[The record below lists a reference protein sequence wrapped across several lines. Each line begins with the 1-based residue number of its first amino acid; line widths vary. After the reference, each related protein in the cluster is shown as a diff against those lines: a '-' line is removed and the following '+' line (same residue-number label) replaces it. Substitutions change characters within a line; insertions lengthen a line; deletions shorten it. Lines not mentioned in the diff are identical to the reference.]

1 MNTKADERATVLI
14 VDDTPDNLTLIAGL
28 LKDRYNTKVATSG
41 ATALQIV
48 SSAKVDLVLLDIM
61 MPDMDGFETCRRL
74 KADPASSAIPVL
86 FLTAKGQAEDEVMG
100 HKAGGVDF
108 LRKPVSPQLLFA
120 RVAAHLR

>member
-1 MNTKADERATVLI
+1 MIEFTQQAAKLGLVRIDGRNAGDLGRDEIDHDRMVRLMVGRDLSQVGRRATASRA
-14 VDDTPDNLTLIAGL
+14 DTSE
-28 LKDRYNTKVATSG
+28 V
-41 ATALQIV
+41 
-48 SSAKVDLVLLDIM
+48 
-61 MPDMDGFETCRRL
+61 
-74 KADPASSAIPVL
+74 PVL